1 MKIKKFEYTA
11 ILGWSST
18 RYDIFSECKRK
29 YYYQYYAKF
38 DKEFQRDR
46 INFLK
51 GLTSIP
57 MEIGNISHD
66 VLKEVLERLKKSTV
80 PIDKQ
85 KFEDYVKNIS
95 QASTEKNFFEVHYKV
110 QERIDA
116 EQLFPKTFASLNNFL
131 ESERFEWIKES
142 AISEMDKWI
151 IEPEGYG
158 ESRLDGLKL
167 YCKVDFMF
175 PSGEKIIILDWKTG
189 KKNEKKHSKQL
200 VGYAAWASF
209 HLDRKASDIEPII
222 VYLHPEYEEISL
234 NPTEDELI
242 EYKERIFSETKEM
255 YGYCRNFEENIPLDK
270 EAFPLLEDTA
280 ICRYCNYK
288 ELCHRN

>member
-18 RYDIFSECKRK
+18 RYDIFRECKRK

-38 DKEFQRDR
+38 DKEYQRHK
-46 INFLK
+46 IVFLK

-66 VLKEVLERLKKSTV
+66 VVKEVLERLKKSTA
-80 PIDKQ
+80 PINKQ
-85 KFEDYVKNIS
+85 KFEAYVKNIA
-95 QASTEKNFFEVHYKV
+95 QTRTEKNFFEVHYKV
-110 QERIDA
+110 QEQINA
-116 EQLFPKTFASLNNFL
+116 EQLFHKTYASLINFL
-131 ESERFEWIKES
+131 DSERFEWIKES
-142 AISEMDKWI
+142 AISEMDEWI

-175 PSGEKIIILDWKTG
+175 PSGKKIIILDWKTG

-200 VGYAAWASF
+200 VGYSAWASF
-209 HLDRKASDIEPII
+209 HLERKASDIEPMI

-234 NPTEDELI
+234 IITDTELM
-242 EYKERIFSETKEM
+242 EYKERILRETKEM
-255 YGYCRNFEENIPLDK
+255 YGYCSNFEENIPLDK
-270 EAFPLLEDTA
+270 EKFPMIEDTT
-280 ICRYCNYK
+280 ICKYCNFK

>member
-1 MKIKKFEYTA
+1 MKIKEFEYTS

-29 YYYQYYAKF
+29 YFYQYYAKF
-38 DKEFQRDR
+38 DKEYQKHNID
-46 INFLK
+46 FLK

-66 VLKEVLERLKKSTV
+66 VVKDVLERLKKSTAPV
-80 PIDKQ
+80 DKH
-85 KFEDYVKNIS
+85 KFEAYVKNIAQS
-95 QASTEKNFFEVHYKV
+95 RTKKNYFEVHYKV
-110 QERIDA
+110 QEKIDPD
-116 EQLFPKTFASLNNFL
+116 QLFHKTYASLNNFL
-131 ESERFEWIKES
+131 ESERFGWIKES

-158 ESRLDGLKL
+158 ESRLEGLKW

-234 NPTEDELI
+234 NITDVELM
-242 EYKERIFSETKEM
+242 EYKERILRETKEM
-255 YGYCRNFEENIPLDK
+255 YGYCSNFEENIPLDK
-270 EAFPLLEDTA
+270 EKFPLREDTT
-280 ICRYCNYK
+280 ICKYCNFK

>member
-38 DKEFQRDR
+38 DKEYQKHNID
-46 INFLK
+46 FLK
-51 GLTSIP
+51 KLTSIP
-57 MEIGNISHD
+57 KEIGNISHD
-66 VLKEVLERLKKSTV
+66 VVKEVLERLKKSST

-85 KFEDYVKNIS
+85 KFEAYVKNIA
-95 QASTEKNFFEVHYKV
+95 QTRREKNFFEVHYKV
-110 QERIDA
+110 QEQIYA
-116 EQLFPKTFASLNNFL
+116 EQLFRKTYVSLINFL

-234 NPTEDELI
+234 NITDAELM
-242 EYKERIFSETKEM
+242 EYKERILRETKEM
-255 YGYCRNFEENIPLDK
+255 YGYCSNFEENIPLDK
-270 EAFPLLEDTA
+270 EKFPMLEDTT
-280 ICRYCNYK
+280 ICKYCNFK
-288 ELCHRN
+288 ELSHRN

>member
-1 MKIKKFEYTA
+1 MKIKEFEYTA

-29 YYYQYYAKF
+29 YFYQYYAKF
-38 DKEFQRDR
+38 DKEYNRDK
-46 INFLK
+46 IDFLK
-51 GLTSIP
+51 KMTSIP
-57 MEIGNISHD
+57 TEIGNISHD
-66 VLKEVLERLKKSTV
+66 VIKEVLERLKKSTA
-80 PIDKQ
+80 PIDQK
-85 KFEDYVKNIS
+85 KFEAYVKNVAQSI
-95 QASTEKNFFEVHYKV
+95 TKKNFFEIYYKE
-110 QERIDA
+110 QEKIEVD
-116 EQLFPKTFASLNNFL
+116 QLFQKTHVSLNNFL

-142 AISEMDKWI
+142 AISEIDNWI
-151 IEPEGYG
+151 IEPGGFG

-189 KKNEKKHSKQL
+189 KKNESKHSKQL

-209 HLDRKASDIEPII
+209 HLDKKASDIEPII
-222 VYLHPEYEEISL
+222 VYLHPKYEEISL
-234 NPTEDELI
+234 KPTEDELI
-242 EYKERIFSETKEM
+242 EYKERILSETKEM

-270 EAFPLLEDTA
+270 EAFPMLEDTA
-280 ICRYCNYK
+280 ICKYCNYK

>member
-38 DKEFQRDR
+38 DKEYQKHK
-46 INFLK
+46 IVFLK

-66 VLKEVLERLKKSTV
+66 VVKEVLERLKKSTAPV
-80 PIDKQ
+80 DKH
-85 KFEDYVKNIS
+85 KFEAYVKNIAQS
-95 QASTEKNFFEVHYKV
+95 RTKKNFFEVHYKV
-110 QERIDA
+110 QEKIDPD
-116 EQLFPKTFASLNNFL
+116 QLFHKTYTSLNNFL